1 MKRKFESI
9 SWLSLMDIED
19 SILVYILLLLNTAD
33 DFYSARLVCRR
44 FLLDVL
50 QAKSK
55 IEQLYVLRIKVW
67 IGINI
72 NGNHFRLNRKMVVS
86 LGKYMNLAY
95 LILGVPT
102 AVDLALQQ
110 YGYWFSSKEI
120 SLGPH
125 ITWLDCASEFEGE
138 NYNALSVT
146 WEPPTGD
153 YESNKRFWENKA
165 SSKGL
170 SLQLTSTDPKEMWIE
185 VFKNFKFTLGHM
197 LDMYT
202 CRISFGSSMCF
213 FVNNFS
219 LIDDRVRTLNEQN
232 NRYLKLGTQTL
243 DYLLE
248 DPDIWQ

>member
-1 MKRKFESI
+1 MKRTYDSL
-9 SWLSLMDIED
+9 SWLSLLDIDD
-19 SILVYILLLLNTAD
+19 SVLLQILLLLNTAD
-33 DFYSARLVCRR
+33 DFYSMRLVCRR
-44 FLLDVL
+44 LQLVVL

-55 IEQLYVLRIKVW
+55 IEQLFVLHIKVW
-67 IGINI
+67 IGLNI
-72 NGNHFRLNRKMVVS
+72 NGSNYRHNRKMVVS

-95 LILGVPT
+95 LVLGIPT
-102 AVDLALQQ
+102 AVDLALRQ
-110 YGYWFSSKEI
+110 YDYWFSSEEV
-120 SLGPH
+120 SQGPH
-125 ITWLDCASEFEGE
+125 ISHLDCASEFEGE
-138 NYNALSVT
+138 YYDAHSVT

-153 YESNKRFWENKA
+153 YESNKLFWENKA

-170 SLQLTSTDPKEMWIE
+170 SLQLTSTDPKEMWAE

-202 CRISFGSSMCF
+202 CRICFGSSMCF
-213 FVNNFS
+213 FVNNFL
-219 LIDDRVRTLNEQN
+219 LIDDRIRTLNERN